1 MNPGGPGASGV
12 QFLEQTT
19 FPVALRA
26 SFNLVSFDPRGV
38 GESDPVTCVGAAGIR
53 SLVAL
58 DPDPTTPGE
67 IADVVRAT
75 QSFDHACAEHTSSTL
90 LHNVSTMDTV
100 RDLDQIRAALGR
112 AKLDYLGFSY
122 GTYLG
127 ELYAKT
133 YPSHVRAMV
142 LDGAVDP
149 ALSDNAIAAQ
159 QAVGFERDLSDF
171 FAWCKTDQSCTQEL
185 PGGAKSS
192 YDQVMGPLAH
202 GHTLLAD
209 LQPQYGGQQQVTLGV
224 AEVAVLGSLYSEET
238 WPDLAQALSEAL
250 SGNGGLLAALAY
262 SYEGLQPNGQY
273 DNLVAANAAIS
284 CTDRQYPAN
293 LGTYEQLASQLAK
306 TSPDFGAL
314 SAWSNFECAYWPVR
328 GTQQPAPVH
337 VSGGPAILVIGST
350 GDPATPYSWAQA
362 VTHEL
367 GHARLLT
374 RDGPG
379 HTGYLY
385 STCVQ
390 HWANRYLMTLQ
401 LPPVGTTCPTTSSP

>member
-1 MNPGGPGASGV
+1 MGVGTRLAASFVIAASSLSVAAPATAGTTGTTSGSGSPAPATAGTTGTTSSAGTGSTLHWRPCSLAFLCASLTVPLNYANPHQGTLKLALVELPATGVHPVGDLVMNPGGPGASGV
-12 QFLEQTT
+12 QFLEQTS

-58 DPDPTTPGE
+58 DPDPTTPRE

-75 QSFDHACAEHTSSTL
+75 QSFDRACAEHTPSTL

-100 RDLDQIRAALGR
+100 RDLDRIRAALGQ
-112 AKLDYLGFSY
+112 AKLNYLGFSY

-149 ALSDNAIAAQ
+149 ALSDDAVAAQ
-159 QAVGFERDLSDF
+159 QAEGFERDLGDF
-171 FAWCKTDQSCTQEL
+171 FAWCKTDQSCAQEL

-192 YDQVMGPLAH
+192 YEQVMGPLAQ
-202 GHTLLAD
+202 GHSLLAD

-250 SGNGGLLAALAY
+250 AGNGGLLAALAY

-273 DNLVAANAAIS
+273 TNLVAANAAIS
-284 CTDRQYPAN
+284 CTDRRYPSDVGA
-293 LGTYEQLASQLAK
+293 YEQLAGQL
-306 TSPDFGAL
+306 
-314 SAWSNFECAYWPVR
+314 
-328 GTQQPAPVH
+328 
-337 VSGGPAILVIGST
+337 
-350 GDPATPYSWAQA
+350 
-362 VTHEL
+362 
-367 GHARLLT
+367 
-374 RDGPG
+374 
-379 HTGYLY
+379 
-385 STCVQ
+385 
-390 HWANRYLMTLQ
+390 
-401 LPPVGTTCPTTSSP
+401 